1 MPVATCWLMF
11 RVKLCMKSW
20 IHVSKTIPSAPF
32 PGHRHFYRWYTPFP
46 AGWFVIVWCLLI
58 QSHPISSPDDRSCN
72 ILQPDNW
79 SLWMVYHVCLTRCL
93 GFMNG
98 ENRWN
103 WNGKKNTL
111 VLPCLTSSAGP
122 ASIGAFREHDPRRV
136 ASCCQVASAELSGAA
151 RCYPELDVCCL

>member
-103 WNGKKNTL
+103 WNGKKTRWFYHAWPHRQALLQL
-111 VLPCLTSSAGP
+111 VRFENMTP
-122 ASIGAFREHDPRRV
+122 
-136 ASCCQVASAELSGAA
+136 AELRAVAKSLRPNSLELQGAT
-151 RCYPELDVCCL
+151 PS